1 MFEKFFYL
9 IRLSIGTEEVRPG
22 MMAALSAQDWLS
34 LWILAKRQ
42 AMAGIF
48 FGGIEKLPAEERPP
62 REVLM
67 PWIAVAERVKAANRF
82 LNRRAAEV
90 SARLR
95 ADGWRHCILKG
106 QGVATFYPEPLLRQP
121 GDIDVWMMGARRDV
135 LRYLEDRYGRMV
147 LCYLHAD
154 AHGKGAEAV
163 EYHFTPSFAT
173 SPFRNRR
180 LQQWFAAQADAQA
193 GHYVDLPEGAGEI
206 PVPTQAFNEVYMLHH
221 IYRHLFSEGIGLR
234 QVCDYAVLLMRRE
247 GTEGTAAMLRRLGLE
262 DFARGLAWIL
272 MSCFHLPESNL
283 YCAPDG
289 RQGRFIFNEI
299 MRSGNFGQYDA
310 RFNPLPQG
318 AGKLRRACHKA
329 RRNFSFVRS
338 YPGEVVWYLPFMAW
352 ETLRYKL
359 PHR

>member
-1 MFEKFFYL
+1 
-9 IRLSIGTEEVRPG
+9 
-22 MMAALSAQDWLS
+22 
-34 LWILAKRQ
+34 
-42 AMAGIF
+42 MAGIF

-135 LRYLEDRYGRMV
+135 LRYLEDRYGRMA

-206 PVPTQAFNEVYMLHH
+206 PVPTQAFNEIYMLHH
-221 IYRHLFSEGIGLR
+221 IYRHLFSEGVGLR
-234 QVCDYAVLLMRRE
+234 QVCDYAVLLIRRE
-247 GTEGTAAMLRRLGLE
+247 DTEGTSAMLRRLGLE

-272 MSCFHLPESNL
+272 MSCFHLPESKL
-283 YCAPDG
+283 YCTPDG

-352 ETLRYKL
+352 ETLCYKL